1 MWDRGFARSKRD
13 RRLDAEAYLSMSDL
27 TRRFQQWADELV
39 DLSGRNDLISFRV
52 TRTSTIVPNDDSVRR
67 LLAGDSLLISQI
79 VDLDLAE
86 SKKAATGLIRDAIEF
101 GEQQGIEVLKL
112 VSGFAS
118 WKSDKVSNANAPLF
132 LYPLLV
138 ENPGTPIGKIK
149 VKLVDDEPELNPV
162 FLLHLKRKVG
172 LEIDQD
178 ALEER
183 ISDGEDAVWDVLL
196 DQCPPV
202 IELTRSPGFAIKN
215 LRYQKLPMVNDLL
228 LSGDAL
234 AQNVLIAALAGDE
247 KSRLVLRDNVSDA
260 MREEPD
266 FIPPDQEYLVLDS
279 DSSQQWAVNS
289 ALKGQNLVIEGP
301 PGTGKSQTIANLIAS
316 YMATGKTVLFVAEKR
331 AAIDAVKKRIDAV
344 GLGDCFL
351 DLHSAETVRKRPA
364 EPFIKALDDIAS
376 VPPVDYSENYLDLS
390 NSRDK
395 LVARTK
401 AFNEKRAPWEC
412 TYLDVLQV
420 AVESSEIATSKF
432 SISSVEVD
440 AIKYATLID
449 LRRAIDEL
457 ISLSARD
464 LLSSKSPLAS
474 ALQQGRLANSS
485 DIQAIV
491 SLIDD
496 FHISVGRISAW
507 IAENQNISQR
517 SGSSPSLASSADALT
532 VIDALDQINRNEVQV
547 DARHTSAL
555 SDGELI
561 NLQQSLSKGKIYRWI
576 QYLVD
581 KHYRNSLLTLKT
593 ILSERVT
600 TSVVSLR
607 SACRSLRSLKSL
619 DSLGFPSD
627 VRNYPAGLRGD
638 ILTIESSL
646 AVLNRFLDRL
656 VSISSSIEVLLELVS
671 QLKTL
676 RLSLP
681 NAPRISN
688 LLLQLHKLGLDE
700 NGLLSQTI
708 EGICKGS
715 DASQV
720 AASISSTWSER
731 VEEVIRIAEPALASS
746 TREFLDATVATY
758 RQSDKTHI
766 QTSGARIRRIC
777 AERAHSARRA
787 FPDQVDLLQQQSNR
801 RRKRKS
807 ARRLFAEVPEILK
820 TLKPCWAM
828 SPLVVSELLPAQ
840 PFFDVVIF
848 DEASQIVPYE
858 AITSILRGKQI
869 IVAGDSKQLSPT
881 STSFFSSGSEEESL
895 GTASDDDE
903 DGFDA
908 VDETESLL
916 DAVKAVLPPVLGVR
930 TLQWHYRSEDERLI
944 AFSNK
949 HPDLY
954 GGRLITAPSTTD
966 TPPFNYHLVEG
977 SLDQVTGK
985 SPKAEIAKT
994 VDLVIQHLSTRPDQ
1008 SLAVIALGQE
1018 HARNIQSEFSRRC
1031 GDDLN
1036 LPLFPEG
1043 RPDERFVIRH
1053 LESIQGDERDVVFIS
1068 TGYGPKDLSRPRYD
1082 FGPINRDKNFFGLR
1096 RLNVAITRARKR
1108 VEVISTINPYQYDD
1122 NRFNSIGA
1130 KAFIQ
1135 YLRFVKS
1142 GGSDLGDLSSE
1153 RVPMNPFEQDIF
1165 ASLTAAGLGLVP
1177 QFGVSGYRLD
1187 FAVQHPEEPGRYVLA
1202 IEADGAS
1209 YHSTETARD
1218 RDRIRQ
1224 SHLER
1229 LGWRFHRIWSTE
1241 WFRNRDTEIQL
1252 ALTAVRD
1259 SLSTRPIKETVV
1271 MQNPSPT
1278 SSPDAAPRQGGKPP
1292 IPSHPS
1298 IDDYRDEISAFIVWY
1313 CSDGILRSDEDIFNA
1328 VFDELPFGRRGR
1340 KIVER
1345 IEGEILVLRKDGQI
1359 P

>member
-1 MWDRGFARSKRD
+1 MV
-13 RRLDAEAYLSMSDL
+13 EL
-27 TRRFQQWADELV
+27 TQRFQQWADELV

-52 TRTSTIVPNDDSVRR
+52 TKTSTVIPLQTAVGK
-67 LLAGDSLLISQI
+67 LLAGESLLIGQV

-101 GEQQGIEVLKL
+101 DEQQGIEVLKL

-132 LYPLLV
+132 LYSLVV

-149 VKLVDDEPELNPV
+149 IRLVDDEPEINPV
-162 FLLHLKRKVG
+162 LLLHLKRRVG
-172 LEIDQD
+172 VEINQD

-183 ISDGEDAVWDVLL
+183 ISEGEDAVWGALL
-196 DQCPPV
+196 EQCPPSL
-202 IELTRSPGFAIKN
+202 ELKRHSGFAIKN

-228 LSGDAL
+228 ASGDAL
-234 AQNVLIAALAGDE
+234 AENGLIAALAGDE
-247 KSRLVLRDNVSDA
+247 ESRHALKNNVHETR
-260 MREEPD
+260 REEPD
-266 FIPPDQEYLVLDS
+266 FTPPDQEFLVLDS
-279 DSSQQWAVNS
+279 DSSQQWAINS
-289 ALKGQNLVIEGP
+289 ALNGQNLVIEGP

-331 AAIDAVKKRIDAV
+331 AAIDAVKKRIDGV
-344 GLGDCFL
+344 GLADCFL

-364 EPFIKALDDIAS
+364 DPFIKALEDIAS
-376 VPPVDYSENYLDLS
+376 IPPVDYLDNSLDLS

-401 AFNEKRAPWEC
+401 AINERREPWDC

-420 AVESSEIATSKF
+420 AIESSNNSAANF
-432 SISSVEVD
+432 RISSAEVN
-440 AIKYATLID
+440 AIKCTSLRD
-449 LRRAIDEL
+449 LRRSIDDL
-457 ISLSARD
+457 TSLSARD
-464 LLSSKSPLAS
+464 LLSPQSPFAT
-474 ALQQGRLANSS
+474 ALKQGRLANSA
-485 DIQAIV
+485 DIQTIT
-491 SLIDD
+491 SLIGD
-496 FHISVGRISAW
+496 FRIALDRISKWTVDIQKSTQTDASLSP
-507 IAENQNISQR
+507 IAS
-517 SGSSPSLASSADALT
+517 ASDLLT
-532 VIDALDQINRNEVQV
+532 VLDALDQVNIGDLRV
-547 DARHTSAL
+547 DVTSSGSL
-555 SDGELI
+555 NDSELHD
-561 NLQQSLSKGKIYRWI
+561 LQQTLSKGKILRLIQFAVNKQYRSSLRTLKSL
-576 QYLVD
+576 LVD
-581 KHYRNSLLTLKT
+581 S
-593 ILSERVT
+593 IPASA
-600 TSVVSLR
+600 SSLR

-619 DSLGFPSD
+619 DSYGFPRN
-627 VRNYPAGLRGD
+627 VRTYPEDLRRD
-638 ILTIESSL
+638 LSSIDSAL
-646 AVLNRFLDRL
+646 EVLNRFLDRL
-656 VSISSSIEVLLELVS
+656 ESVNSSIQALSGLVTQLEA
-671 QLKTL
+671 L

-681 NAPRISN
+681 NAPQISS
-688 LLLQLHKLGLDE
+688 LLLQIRNAGLDE
-700 NGLLSQTI
+700 NGLLSQVI
-708 EGICKGS
+708 EDICKGS
-715 DASQV
+715 NPNQV
-720 AASISSTWSER
+720 TSSLSSAWSER
-731 VEEVIRIAEPALASS
+731 VEELIRIAEPALASS
-746 TREFLDATVATY
+746 TREFLDTTVATY

-787 FPDQVDLLQQQSNR
+787 FPEQVDLLQQQSKR

-858 AITSILRGKQI
+858 AITSILRGKQV

-881 STSFFSSGSEEESL
+881 STSFFSSGRDDDSL
-895 GTASDDDE
+895 GMVDDE
-903 DGFDA
+903 DDDFDA
-908 VDETESLL
+908 VDENESLL
-916 DAVKAVLPPVLGVR
+916 DAVKAVLPPVVGVR

-949 HPDLY
+949 HPHLY
-954 GGRLITAPSTTD
+954 GGRLITAPSTTEA
-966 TPPFNYHLVEG
+966 PPFNYHLVEG
-977 SLDQVTGK
+977 TLDQVTGK
-985 SPKAEIAKT
+985 SPKAEITKT
-994 VDLVIQHLSTRPDQ
+994 VDLIIQHLSTRPDQ

-1018 HARNIQSEFSRRC
+1018 HARNIQSEFSRRV
-1031 GDDLN
+1031 GDDPN

-1068 TGYGPKDLSRPRYD
+1068 TGYGPKDLSRPRND
-1082 FGPINRDKNFFGLR
+1082 FGPINTDKNFFGLR

-1153 RVPMNPFEQDIF
+1153 TVPMNPFEQDIYD
-1165 ASLTAAGLGLVP
+1165 SLTAAGLGLVP
-1177 QFGVSGYRLD
+1177 QYGVSGYRLD

-1241 WFRNRDTEIQL
+1241 WFRNKETEIQL
-1252 ALTAVRD
+1252 ALTAARD
-1259 SLSTRPIKETVV
+1259 SLQSCTADAVLVSQVPAS
-1271 MQNPSPT
+1271 NPLLDSSLRKGAEPT
-1278 SSPDAAPRQGGKPP
+1278 M
-1292 IPSHPS
+1292 PSYPS
-1298 IDDYRDEISAFIVWY
+1298 IDDYGSEISAYILWY
-1313 CSDGILRSDEDIFNA
+1313 CSDGILRSDEDIFDA
-1328 VFDELPFGRRGR
+1328 VFDALPFGRRGKR
-1340 KIVER
+1340 IVER
-1345 IEGEILVLRKDGQI
+1345 INGEILALRNGGQI
-1359 P
+1359 A

>member
-1 MWDRGFARSKRD
+1 
-13 RRLDAEAYLSMSDL
+13 
-27 TRRFQQWADELV
+27 
-39 DLSGRNDLISFRV
+39 
-52 TRTSTIVPNDDSVRR
+52 
-67 LLAGDSLLISQI
+67 
-79 VDLDLAE
+79 
-86 SKKAATGLIRDAIEF
+86 
-101 GEQQGIEVLKL
+101 
-112 VSGFAS
+112 
-118 WKSDKVSNANAPLF
+118 
-132 LYPLLV
+132 
-138 ENPGTPIGKIK
+138 
-149 VKLVDDEPELNPV
+149 
-162 FLLHLKRKVG
+162 
-172 LEIDQD
+172 
-178 ALEER
+178 
-183 ISDGEDAVWDVLL
+183 
-196 DQCPPV
+196 
-202 IELTRSPGFAIKN
+202 
-215 LRYQKLPMVNDLL
+215 MVNDLL
-228 LSGDAL
+228 VSGDAL
-234 AQNVLIAALAGDE
+234 AKNGLIAALAGDE
-247 KSRLVLRDNVSDA
+247 RSRLSLRDNVPDSR
-260 MREEPD
+260 REDPD
-266 FIPPDQEYLVLDS
+266 FMHPDQEFLVLDS
-279 DSSQQWAVNS
+279 DSSQQWAINS

-331 AAIDAVKKRIDAV
+331 AAIDAVKKRIDGV

-364 EPFIKALDDIAS
+364 QPFIKALDDIS
-376 VPPVDYSENYLDLS
+376 SIPPVDHSENSLDLQ
-390 NSRDK
+390 NSREK

-401 AFNEKRAPWEC
+401 AINEVRSPWDC

-420 AVESSEIATSKF
+420 AIESSSKANSKF
-432 SISSVEVD
+432 SISAGEVNSITYSAQVD
-440 AIKYATLID
+440 M
-449 LRRAIDEL
+449 RRAIDEL

-464 LLSSKSPLAS
+464 LLSPESPFTSSLM
-474 ALQQGRLANSS
+474 QGRLANSS
-485 DIQAIV
+485 DVQAIV

-496 FHISVGRISAW
+496 FRICIGRISSW
-507 IAENQNISQR
+507 IAEFRNLAQN
-517 SGSSPSLASSADALT
+517 SGSTPLLVSLADVLT
-532 VIDALDQINRNEVQV
+532 VFDALDQINRDEMKV
-547 DARHTSAL
+547 DARYKSAL
-555 SDGELI
+555 GEDELLR
-561 NLQQSLSKGKIYRWI
+561 LQQSLSKGKVFRLF
-576 QYLVD
+576 QYLFD
-581 KHYRNSLLTLKT
+581 KQYRNSLRTLKSV
-593 ILSERVT
+593 LSDGVAASAE
-600 TSVVSLR
+600 SLR

-619 DSLGFPSD
+619 DSFGVPSE
-627 VRNYPAGLRGD
+627 VRNYPTSLRSD
-638 ILTIESSL
+638 ISTIESSL

-656 VSISSSIEVLLELVS
+656 ESINSSIEVLSDLVVQLETLRRYLPNSPQITSILLELC
-671 QLKTL
+671 
-676 RLSLP
+676 
-681 NAPRISN
+681 
-688 LLLQLHKLGLDE
+688 KLGLEE
-700 NGLLSQTI
+700 NGLLKQVIDDFCS
-708 EGICKGS
+708 GS
-715 DASQV
+715 NASQV
-720 AASISSTWSER
+720 AASISSVWSKR
-731 VEEVIRIAEPALASS
+731 VEELIRISEPALASS
-746 TREFLDATVATY
+746 TREFLDATVTSY

-766 QTSGARIRRIC
+766 QTSGARIRRLC
-777 AERAHSARRA
+777 AERAHSARRE
-787 FPDQVDLLQQQSNR
+787 FPDQVDLLQQQNNR

-807 ARRLFAEVPEILK
+807 ARRLFAEIPEILK

-858 AITSILRGKQI
+858 AITSILRGKQV

-881 STSFFSSGSEEESL
+881 RTSFFSSGSEDESL
-895 GTASDDDE
+895 GTDSSNDDDS
-903 DGFDA
+903 FDA

-966 TPPFNYHLVEG
+966 HPPFSYHLVEG

-985 SPKAEIAKT
+985 SPKAEVAKT
-994 VDLVIQHLSTRPDQ
+994 VDLIIQHLTNRPDQ

-1018 HARNIQSEFSRRC
+1018 HARNIQSEFSRRV
-1031 GDDLN
+1031 GDDPN

-1068 TGYGPKDLSRPRYD
+1068 TGYGPKNLEKPRYD

-1122 NRFNSIGA
+1122 NRFNSISA

-1153 RVPMNPFEQDIF
+1153 RVPMNPFEQDIYD
-1165 ASLTAAGLGLVP
+1165 ALSEAGLSLVS
-1177 QFGVSGYRLD
+1177 QYGVSGYRLD
-1187 FAVQHPEEPGRYVLA
+1187 FAVQHPDEPGRYVLA

-1241 WFRNRDTEIQL
+1241 WFRNKESEIQL
-1252 ALTAVRD
+1252 ALNAFRE
-1259 SLSTRPIKETVV
+1259 SLSVRPAHPLDQSQIHSPQSFPDSTVRRGQEPT
-1271 MQNPSPT
+1271 MPSY
-1278 SSPDAAPRQGGKPP
+1278 
-1292 IPSHPS
+1292 PS
-1298 IDDYRDEISAFIVWY
+1298 IDDYGNEISDYIVWY

-1328 VFDELPFGRRGR
+1328 VFERLPFGRRGR

-1345 IEGEILVLRKDGQI
+1345 INGEIVALRVDSRI

>member
-1 MWDRGFARSKRD
+1 MT
-13 RRLDAEAYLSMSDL
+13 DL
-27 TRRFQQWADELV
+27 AQRFQQWADELV

-52 TRTSTIVPNDDSVRR
+52 TKTSTIIPVEDAVRK
-67 LLAGDSLLISQI
+67 LLSGESLQMGQV
-79 VDLDLAE
+79 VDLELAE

-101 GEQQGIEVLKL
+101 DEQQGIEVLKL
-112 VSGFAS
+112 VSGFAN

-132 LYPLLV
+132 LYSLLV

-149 VKLVDDEPELNPV
+149 IKLVDDEPELNPV
-162 FLLHLKRKVG
+162 FLLHLKRRVG
-172 LEIDQD
+172 VEIDQD

-183 ISDGEDAVWDVLL
+183 ISEGEDAVWEELL
-196 DQCPPV
+196 QQCPPV
-202 IELTRSPGFAIKN
+202 LELTRRPGFAIKN

-228 LSGDAL
+228 SSGDAL
-234 AQNVLIAALAGDE
+234 AQNGLIAALAGDE
-247 KSRLVLRDNVSDA
+247 DSRRSLRDDVSDA
-260 MREEPD
+260 RREEPD
-266 FIPPDQEYLVLDS
+266 HISPDQEFLVLDS

-289 ALKGQNLVIEGP
+289 AMKGQNLVIEGP

-376 VPPVDYSENYLDLS
+376 IPPVDYSENSLDLS
-390 NSRDK
+390 NSREK

-401 AFNEKRAPWEC
+401 AINERRAPWDC

-420 AVESSEIATSKF
+420 AIESSLTATSKF
-432 SISSVEVD
+432 SISSGEVN
-440 AIKYATLID
+440 AIKYAALID

-464 LLSSKSPLAS
+464 LLSRKSPLAS
-474 ALQQGRLANSS
+474 ALRQSRLVNSS

-496 FHISVGRISAW
+496 LRISLGRISNW
-507 IAENQNISQR
+507 IAEIYTLAQR
-517 SGSSPSLASSADALT
+517 SGSVLMLTSLADVLT
-532 VIDALDQINRNEVQV
+532 VFDSLDQINRDEVKV
-547 DARHTSAL
+547 DTRHKSAL
-555 SDGELI
+555 GDGELLH
-561 NLQQSLSKGKIYRWI
+561 LQQSLSKGKLFRLI

-581 KHYRNSLLTLKT
+581 KQYRNSLRTLKSV
-593 ILSERVT
+593 LSDGVAA
-600 TSVVSLR
+600 SAASLR
-607 SACRSLRSLKSL
+607 SACRSLRSLMSL
-619 DSLGFPSD
+619 DLFGFPSE
-627 VRNYPAGLRGD
+627 VRNYPAGLRSD
-638 ILTIESSL
+638 ISTVESSL

-656 VSISSSIEVLLELVS
+656 ESVNSSVEVLSDLVAQLE
-671 QLKTL
+671 TL

-681 NAPRISN
+681 NAPQIST
-688 LLLQLHKLGLDE
+688 LLQKLRQLGLDE
-700 NGLLSQTI
+700 NGLLALVI
-708 EGICKGS
+708 EDICVGS
-715 DASQV
+715 DANQV
-720 AASISSTWSER
+720 SASISSAWSER
-731 VEEVIRIAEPALASS
+731 VEELIRIAEPALASS

-787 FPDQVDLLQQQSNR
+787 FPDQVDLLQQQNNR

-858 AITSILRGKQI
+858 AITSILRGNQV

-881 STSFFSSGSEEESL
+881 RTSFFSSGSEEESL
-895 GTASDDDE
+895 GTASGDDE
-903 DGFDA
+903 DSFDA

-966 TPPFNYHLVEG
+966 APPFAYHLVEG

-985 SPKAEIAKT
+985 SPKAEITKT
-994 VDLVIQHLSTRPDQ
+994 VDLIIQHLSTRPDQ

-1018 HARNIQSEFSRRC
+1018 HARNIQSEFSRRV
-1031 GDDLN
+1031 GDDPN

-1043 RPDERFVIRH
+1043 RPEERFVIRH

-1068 TGYGPKDLSRPRYD
+1068 TGYGPRDMTRPRYD

-1122 NRFNSIGA
+1122 NRLNSIGA

-1142 GGSDLGDLSSE
+1142 GGSDLGDLSSD
-1153 RVPMNPFEQDIF
+1153 RVPMNPFEQDIYD
-1165 ASLTAAGLGLVP
+1165 ALSAAGLGLVS
-1177 QFGVSGYRLD
+1177 QYGVSGYRLD
-1187 FAVQHPEEPGRYVLA
+1187 FAVQHPDEPGRYVLA

-1241 WFRNRDTEIQL
+1241 WFRNKETEIQL
-1252 ALTAVRD
+1252 ALNAVRE
-1259 SLSTRPIKETVV
+1259 SLTFRPVQTA
-1271 MQNPSPT
+1271 
-1278 SSPDAAPRQGGKPP
+1278 DAAQVHSSSSLPDSAQRHGLEPNM
-1292 IPSHPS
+1292 PSYPS
-1298 IDDYRDEISAFIVWY
+1298 IDDYRGEISDYILWY

-1328 VFDELPFGRRGR
+1328 VFERLPFGRRGR

-1345 IEGEILVLRKDGQI
+1345 INGEILVLRSDGRI